1 MPRFT
6 VNSER
11 FDPYKDFRFQVSIDG
26 KTVAGLS
33 KVSALMRTTSVVE
46 FREGGDPATPRKMPG
61 QTTFEPITLE
71 RGVTHDTTFLRWAN
85 KVWNFG
91 AGPGAES
98 SLQDFRK
105 DIILNFYNEAG
116 QLALSYKI
124 YRAWVSEFKALPDLD
139 ASSSG
144 TAIQSIKLENEGW
157 EIDLDVPEPQEIS
170 YEEPAA

>member
-61 QTTFEPITLE
+61 QTTFAPITLE
-71 RGVTHDTTFLRWAN
+71 RGVTHDTTFLIWAN
-85 KVWNFG
+85 KVWNF
-91 AGPGAES
+91 AARPGAES
-98 SLQDFRK
+98 SLRDFRK
-105 DIILNFYNEAG
+105 DVILNFFNEAG

-124 YRAWVSEFKALPDLD
+124 YRAWVSEFKALSDLD

-170 YEEPAA
+170 YEQPAA